1 MELCVYFY
9 EMTTKRKKTSNQLHT
24 WKRSKEGR
32 NTKNMQEREIADTTF
47 LIGEMKTECNI
58 SLLASEN
65 MKTLS
70 NEDDRLPWGWYINGT
85 PNNV

>member
-1 MELCVYFY
+1 
-9 EMTTKRKKTSNQLHT
+9 
-24 WKRSKEGR
+24 
-32 NTKNMQEREIADTTF
+32 MQEREIADTTF

-58 SLLASEN
+58 SLLASQN